1 MINHIYVFGPPGTKK
16 TRQIVEENA
25 EKFDT
30 TWNEEWLRLV
40 HGLFDEMENPF
51 LTRNVVQTLSE
62 EFFEG
67 RAQVDV
73 RCHTQVF
80 KGQAYPAVEFSL
92 FDDRG
97 PLHLTLRDAQVM
109 GELFQRLIQ
118 SSWCKPLVV
127 AHHELA

>member
-1 MINHIYVFGPPGTKK
+1 M
-16 TRQIVEENA
+16 
-25 EKFDT
+25 
-30 TWNEEWLRLV
+30 

-97 PLHLTLRDAQVM
+97 PVHLTLRDAHVM